1 MAGESVGRG
10 GLARRAFDAMN
21 ELVVGLF
28 RSGSRLVT
36 ARRNGNPQL

>member
-1 MAGESVGRG
+1 
-10 GLARRAFDAMN
+10 MN

-36 ARRNGNPQL
+36 ARRSGNPQL